1 LKNAKSH
8 RIILGVNAYHGD
20 SSACL
25 LRDGV
30 LVAAVEEE
38 RLRRIKHWAG
48 FPSEAIQYCLQEADV
63 KPEEIDHVAFS
74 RNPMAHLHS
83 KVKFAITHGPG
94 LGFMRDRIS
103 NMARVSR
110 PKDQLAF
117 ALGVRPSE
125 LATKIH
131 RIEHHLSHSASA
143 FNVSPFD
150 NAAVVSIDAFGDFRS
165 TMVSVGEGSRLK
177 QVSSV
182 GFPHSLGILYTAVT
196 QYLGFLRYGDE
207 YKVMGLASYGEPTYI
222 EEFRRMV
229 SPGSKGTFKLGLDY
243 FLHAS
248 LGVNM
253 AWDNTEPRIDR
264 AYSDFMC
271 RRLGPSREPDEEVTD
286 RHKNIA
292 ASLQAVLQE
301 IYYHV
306 LNYAY
311 DAIGKKSLALAG
323 GVAFN
328 SVANGG
334 IYANTPFEDVY
345 IQAAAG
351 DAGTAL
357 GAACYLNHQV
367 LGQPRVFEMNT
378 AFWGPGFDEKHY
390 VESLERAGLDY
401 VRLSDDDLYH
411 SCAER
416 IASGKILGWFQ
427 GRTEWG
433 PRALGN
439 RSILADPRRPEM
451 KDILNSRIKRREQFR
466 PFAPS
471 ILAESVADYFE
482 ESYPDPFMMK
492 VYPVKED
499 KRSEIPAVTHVDG
512 TGRLQT
518 VSKKENPRY
527 WALIQEFEKQTGVPL
542 ILNTSFNENEPIVCT
557 PEQAVESFLRT
568 DMDVLVLG
576 NCMVERTAIETV

>member
-1 LKNAKSH
+1 MV
-8 RIILGVNAYHGD
+8 RVILGVNAYHGD

-48 FPSEAIQYCLQEADV
+48 FPSEAIKYCLQEADV

-83 KVKFAITHGPG
+83 KLKFALTRRPS
-94 LGFMRDRIS
+94 LGFIRDRMA
-103 NMARVSR
+103 NMAKLSS
-110 PKDQLAF
+110 PKDQLAS
-117 ALGVRPSE
+117 ALDVEPS
-125 LATKIH
+125 AIGAKVH
-131 RIEHHLSHSASA
+131 RIEHHQAHSASA

-150 NAAVVSIDAFGDFRS
+150 SAAVVSIDAFGDFRS
-165 TMVSVGEGSRLK
+165 TMVSAGEGSRMK
-177 QVSSV
+177 MVNSV
-182 GFPHSLGILYTAVT
+182 GFPHSLGILYTAAT

-207 YKVMGLASYGEPTYI
+207 YKVMGLAAYGEPNHL

-229 SPGSKGTFKLGLDY
+229 SPGPGGTFKLGLDY

-248 LGVNM
+248 KGVNM
-253 AWDNTEPRIDR
+253 AWDDTEPRIDR
-264 AYSDFMC
+264 AYSDFMV
-271 RRLGPSREPDEEVTD
+271 RRLGPAREPEDEVTE
-286 RHKNIA
+286 RHQDIA

-301 IYYHV
+301 LYYHV
-306 LNYAY
+306 LNYAHE
-311 DAIGKKSLALAG
+311 ATGSKSLALAG

-334 IYANTPFEDVY
+334 IFANTPFEDVY

-357 GAACYLNHQV
+357 GAACYVDQQV
-367 LGQPRVFEMNT
+367 LGQPRAFEMQT
-378 AFWGPGFDEKHY
+378 AFWGPGFDDQGY
-390 VESLERAGLDY
+390 VESLERGGLDY
-401 VRLSDDDLYH
+401 RRLSDEELYR

-416 IASGKILGWFQ
+416 IAAGKIIGWFQ

-439 RSILADPRRPEM
+439 RSILADPRRAEM
-451 KDILNSRIKRREQFR
+451 KDILNARIKRREQFR

-471 ILAESVADYFE
+471 ILAEAVSDYFE
-482 ESYPDPFMMK
+482 QSYPDPFMIK
-492 VYPVKED
+492 VYPIKQD

-518 VSKKENPRY
+518 VSREDNPRY
-527 WALIQEFEKQTGVPL
+527 WSLIKEFGRQTGVPL
-542 ILNTSFNENEPIVCT
+542 VLNTSFNDNEPIVCT
-557 PEQAVESFLRT
+557 PEQAIKSYIRT
-568 DMDVLVLG
+568 EMDVLVLG
-576 NCMVERTAIETV
+576 NYMVERSATATG